1 MSFIESA
8 SIILRHGSHF
18 FLIQRSENSRYWPN
32 YWGFPGGK
40 KEENEDIFSAAKR
53 ELQEETGVSVEKWD
67 IIATIVIDAQYIDGD
82 RKNTLFLF
90 DNWGGV
96 PENLESK
103 IHSDL
108 WWFTLDDLPSPMI
121 PHIKKWFFALLDGK
135 QNLIY
140 NGI

>member
-18 FLIQRSENSRYWPN
+18 FLIQRSRDSRYWPH

-40 KEENEDIFSAAKR
+40 KEDDEDIFDAAKR
-53 ELQEETGVSVEKWD
+53 ELQEETGVSVDACD
-67 IIATIVIDAQYIDGD
+67 IISLITIEAHYIDGV
-82 RKNTLFLF
+82 RKNTLYLF
-90 DNWGGV
+90 DNWGGA

-103 IHSDL
+103 IHSDTG
-108 WWFTLDDLPSPMI
+108 WFTLEDLPYPMI
-121 PHIKKWFFALLDGK
+121 PHVKEGFFALLDGK